1 MRVNWQDTLGEQLV
15 KYKDYYATLGVAR
28 NATEKEIKSA
38 YRKLARQHHPDA
50 NQGDPKS
57 EEKFKEISE
66 AYEVL
71 KDAEK
76 RQRYDL
82 LGSDWKAGADFQPPP
97 GGFSFDFGDLG
108 GFGAMG
114 GGGSAFSD
122 FFEMLFGQAGARS
135 GAPGAGFGGF
145 STRGFSTGGF
155 PGPGGFGGQESDGAF
170 GQSRLDQEADIEL
183 SLEEIVQGTKRKIQI
198 SGPGM
203 PARTLEVTIPK
214 GVRAGSRIRMAG
226 EGGMDPRTSARGN
239 LYLKVKLKPH
249 PYYTVDGD
257 NLISEL
263 TITPAEAVLGTES
276 EAQTVD
282 GSVQIKIPPGSQT
295 GRMLRLRGKGLPRLK
310 QEARGD
316 QLLRL
321 KIVIPA
327 EISPEEKTLYEQI
340 AKLESGKKKTKA

>member
-1 MRVNWQDTLGEQLV
+1 MV
-15 KYKDYYATLGVAR
+15 KYKDYYAALGVAR

-57 EEKFKEISE
+57 EEKFKDITE

-97 GGFSFDFGDLG
+97 GGFTFDFGDMSGL
-108 GFGAMG
+108 

-122 FFEMLFGQAGARS
+122 FFEMLFGQATGR
-135 GAPGAGFGGF
+135 GGGF
-145 STRGFSTGGF
+145 RPGGGGFSTGGF
-155 PGPGGFGGQESDGAF
+155 RPGGFGAEDLESGGF
-170 GQSRLDQEADIEL
+170 GKSKLDQLADIEL
-183 SLEEIVQGTKRKIQI
+183 SIDEIVHGTKRKIQI

-214 GVRAGSRIRMAG
+214 GVRTGSRIRMAG
-226 EGGMDPRTSARGN
+226 EGGQDPRNGARGD

-257 NLISEL
+257 NLITEL
-263 TITPAEAVLGTES
+263 SITPAQAVLGTET

-282 GSVQIKIPPGSQT
+282 GPVQIKVPAASQT

-310 QEARGD
+310 EDVRGD

-327 EISPEEKTLYEQI
+327 EIGAEEKALYEQI
-340 AKLESGKKKTKA
+340 AKLESDKKKTKS